1 MFAIA
6 DLIRRQTDNWAR
18 EQHES
23 AASLPGAV
31 LRHME
36 SAAKLRRHKS
46 GRLNPIYG

>member
-36 SAAKLRRHKS
+36 SAATAKLRPATKA
-46 GRLNPIYG
+46 GD